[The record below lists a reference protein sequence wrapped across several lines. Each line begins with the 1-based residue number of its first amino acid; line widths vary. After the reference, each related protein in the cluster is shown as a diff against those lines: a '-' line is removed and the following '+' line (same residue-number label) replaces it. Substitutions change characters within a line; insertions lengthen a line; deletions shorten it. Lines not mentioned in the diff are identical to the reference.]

1 MSIAQELELPKLKLA
16 QAEITAVCVTDE
28 TLTVELTDGRTI
40 TVPIVWFPRL
50 AYGTPEER
58 QHYQM
63 LRDSIHWPDLDED
76 IGLPTLLLGRGPGES
91 PAALQKWLAQRKHQA
106 LGKGEVLRVKLSG
119 WAIRHLKTWQC
130 GSARPGQR

>member
-1 MSIAQELELPKLKLA
+1 MSIAQELELLKLKLA

-58 QHYQM
+58 QYYQM
-63 LRDSIHWPDLDED
+63 LRDSIHWPALDED

-91 PAALQKWLAQRKHQA
+91 PAALQKWLAQRKHQQ
-106 LGKGEVLRVKLSG
+106 KG
-119 WAIRHLKTWQC
+119 
-130 GSARPGQR
+130 